1 MKQKKVDNFKK
12 IFSLLFLLFW
22 CLLIFYFSNQKGDIS
37 KNSSNGVIE
46 LLNQFLRIFSDS
58 VDLNNIEGISFIIR
72 KSAHMFL
79 YFVLYIAI
87 FSVFKSFNFLKNIK
101 SYFLIFG
108 LCFLYAISDEVH
120 QLFITERSFGIID
133 ILIDTFGSSLGFFFL
148 SFGNK
153 KIKSQDKRMKS

>member
-1 MKQKKVDNFKK
+1 MKRKKVDNFKK
-12 IFSLLFLLFW
+12 IFSLLFLIFW

-37 KNSSNGVIE
+37 KNSSNGVID
-46 LLNQFLRIFSDS
+46 LLNQFLRIFNDS
-58 VDLNNIEGISFIIR
+58 IDLNNIEGISFLIR
-72 KSAHMFL
+72 KLAHMFL

-87 FSVFKSFNFLKNIK
+87 FSVFKLFTFLKNIK
-101 SYFLIFG
+101 SYFLILG

-133 ILIDTFGSSLGFFFL
+133 ILIDTFGASLGFFFL

>member
-58 VDLNNIEGISFIIR
+58 VDLNGIEGISFLIR
-72 KSAHMFL
+72 KSAHIFL

-87 FSVFKSFNFLKNIK
+87 FSVFKSFGFLKNIK
-101 SYFLIFG
+101 SYFLILG
-108 LCFLYAISDEVH
+108 LCLLYAISDEVH
-120 QLFITERSFGIID
+120 QLFISERSFGIID